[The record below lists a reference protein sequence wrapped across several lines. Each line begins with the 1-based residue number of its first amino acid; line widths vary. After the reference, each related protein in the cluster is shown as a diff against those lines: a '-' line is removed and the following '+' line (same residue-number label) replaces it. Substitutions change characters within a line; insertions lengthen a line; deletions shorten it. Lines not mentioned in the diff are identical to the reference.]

1 MQRLRG
7 LIYPA
12 INVVTMVVAVVVLS
26 VASFFFTWNPKIVLP
41 WGNNAQAPLQG
52 FYASETDNVGPYHW
66 SNPDATIQ
74 FPRITTHPISLL
86 QLVVSDSGR
95 PVLLTVQSGTVE
107 IKPTVAQQTR
117 HIALL
122 LPIVQ
127 SNADLTVTIHA
138 PPFVSA
144 TDERPLGVRVR
155 SVTITAVSAGFL
167 ALPWFGVIVW
177 LALLISMS
185 AWLCRA
191 PALVVWGSGMLLAP
205 LLFGV
210 AMVVNAGLA
219 TAWLTAWAIVLPVV
233 PLLIAFLRWRRLQ
246 IPPLILC
253 VLALWLLIR
262 LVFVVYPA
270 FEGHDFLIHAKRL
283 ADFHHLHAFTLIDH
297 PYEFNGRP
305 GLVLPLFYWIS
316 DVPARLMGITL
327 AMHVVMVCTES
338 LLGLVVW
345 FILQQCQVPTRMAT
359 IAVLLTLAMPIA
371 TTVLWWAFMPQ
382 VLAHFFAF
390 VVIYATLRRDRWGAI
405 LAGFAMA
412 GVVWTHIGEILIAL
426 VWYIGVRLSEPD
438 RWSSAWWWRW
448 LPVAVLPLSA
458 TSLYVNYM
466 LLLLHSAP
474 TSARTVSIHFANMLS
489 QMKEGLAVGF
499 APIVWWLTP
508 LLALVAWRR
517 LPKLAPAWVLTVV
530 FWLVIELITG
540 YQVRYGYLA
549 VPLIAI
555 GLAYC
560 LTPLTRYGRAGW
572 VFVATIVLFV
582 TWVSL
587 ALWVDATLL
596 GVHPRVD
603 GLSH

>member
-12 INVVTMVVAVVVLS
+12 ITMVTLVVAVVVLS
-26 VASFFFTWNPKIVLP
+26 AVSFFFTWNPTIVLP

-95 PVLLTVQSGTVE
+95 PVLLTIHSGTVE

-122 LPIVQ
+122 LPMRQ

-191 PALVVWGSGMLLAP
+191 PTSVVWGSGVLLAP
-205 LLFGV
+205 FLFGV
-210 AMVVNAGLA
+210 AMVVNAGFA

-270 FEGHDFLIHAKRL
+270 FEGHDYLIHAKRL
-283 ADFHHLHAFTLIDH
+283 VEFHHAQSLTLLDH

-316 DVPARLMGITL
+316 DALAHVMGLNL
-327 AMHVVMVCTES
+327 AMHTVMVCAES

-345 FILQQCQVPTRMAT
+345 LILRQCHVSERTAT
-359 IAVLLTLAMPIA
+359 LAVVLTLAMPIA
-371 TTVLWWAFMPQ
+371 TTVLWWSFMPQ
-382 VLAHFFAF
+382 VLAHLLAF
-390 VVIYATLRRDRWGAI
+390 LVIYATLRRDRWGAV
-405 LAGFAMA
+405 LAGVALT
-412 GVVWTHIGEILIAL
+412 GVVWTHIGEILIIA
-426 VWYIGVRLSEPD
+426 VWYVGVRVSESD
-438 RWSSAWWWRW
+438 RWSPAWWWRW
-448 LPVAVLPLSA
+448 LPVIVLPLSA
-458 TSLYVNYM
+458 TSLYLNYIQTLM
-466 LLLLHSAP
+466 NAAP
-474 TSARTVSIHFANMLS
+474 TSARTVPFHFANMLL
-489 QMKEGLAVGF
+489 QLKEGLAVGF

-508 LLALVAWRR
+508 LLMFVAWRR
-517 LPKLAPAWVLTVV
+517 LPRVAPAWGVTVLL
-530 FWLVIELITG
+530 WLSVELISG
-540 YQVRYGYLA
+540 YQVRYVYLA

-555 GLAYC
+555 GLAYS
-560 LTPLTRYGRAGW
+560 LAPLTRYGRAGW

>member
-1 MQRLRG
+1 
-7 LIYPA
+7 
-12 INVVTMVVAVVVLS
+12 
-26 VASFFFTWNPKIVLP
+26 
-41 WGNNAQAPLQG
+41 
-52 FYASETDNVGPYHW
+52 
-66 SNPDATIQ
+66 
-74 FPRITTHPISLL
+74 
-86 QLVVSDSGR
+86 
-95 PVLLTVQSGTVE
+95 
-107 IKPTVAQQTR
+107 
-117 HIALL
+117 
-122 LPIVQ
+122 
-127 SNADLTVTIHA
+127 
-138 PPFVSA
+138 
-144 TDERPLGVRVR
+144 
-155 SVTITAVSAGFL
+155 
-167 ALPWFGVIVW
+167 
-177 LALLISMS
+177 
-185 AWLCRA
+185 
-191 PALVVWGSGMLLAP
+191 
-205 LLFGV
+205 
-210 AMVVNAGLA
+210 
-219 TAWLTAWAIVLPVV
+219 
-233 PLLIAFLRWRRLQ
+233 
-246 IPPLILC
+246 
-253 VLALWLLIR
+253 
-262 LVFVVYPA
+262 
-270 FEGHDFLIHAKRL
+270 
-283 ADFHHLHAFTLIDH
+283 
-297 PYEFNGRP
+297 
-305 GLVLPLFYWIS
+305 
-316 DVPARLMGITL
+316 
-327 AMHVVMVCTES
+327 
-338 LLGLVVW
+338 
-345 FILQQCQVPTRMAT
+345 
-359 IAVLLTLAMPIA
+359 
-371 TTVLWWAFMPQ
+371 MPQ